1 MADRT
6 PIEIAEELLQLVK
19 SIYGTSDSTSIADQE
34 AYDAKKR
41 VQYLSQLITR
51 RVAGPLEYT
60 ILLAESCHESAALRF
75 VAEYGVADVIGDGI
89 KTLSDISKEV
99 KVNARYLSR
108 YTVSSMKL
116 PIKHQR
122 IGAAMNCMHM
132 HGYFEEVQGS
142 GNSRA
147 FRNNAMS
154 DVLRE
159 THPQSLRAAIGFI
172 CDDAFKAAAYL
183 AEAARE
189 GEQPAVKGAPTALNL
204 AFGFEGP
211 AFKHWA
217 NADHAWRGKRMGQ
230 AMKQLHQMANANV
243 VTDFDWRAL
252 QSPLV
257 DLGGG
262 IGTLEMAL
270 TEAYPESTL
279 NFIIV
284 DIAETVRN
292 ALSIWKTQPSEARNR
307 VCYVAGDFLAST
319 LEGTRIPYGQPTY
332 LIRHVLHDWA
342 DDEVVAILKN
352 VRAAMLSTPLEDA
365 IAADGRS
372 LPVSHSPAKTP
383 RLLLCEM
390 LLQER
395 SGRFAY
401 TTSIQVLAL
410 NNGIIRTKSEMVA
423 LLERAG
429 FRVVKSHAMR
439 AADSILEAVPE
450 DV

>member
-6 PIEIAEELLQLVK
+6 PVELAEELLQLVK
-19 SIYGTSDSTSIADQE
+19 SLYNTADSTIGDQE

-41 VQYLSQLITR
+41 VQHLSDLITR
-51 RVAGPLEYT
+51 RVTGPLDYT

-75 VAEYGVADVIGDGI
+75 VTEYGVADCIGDGV
-89 KTLSDISKEV
+89 KALPDISKEL
-99 KVNARYLSR
+99 KVNARYLS
-108 YTVSSMKL
+108 
-116 PIKHQR
+116 
-122 IGAAMNCMHM
+122 AAINCMLM
-132 HGYFEEVQGS
+132 HGYFEEVKDS
-142 GNSRA
+142 SDSRA
-147 FRNNAMS
+147 FKNNAQS

-159 THPQSLRAAIGFI
+159 NHPQSLKAAIGFI
-172 CDDAFKAAAYL
+172 CDDGFKAAAYL

-189 GEQPAVKGAPTALNL
+189 GEQPAAKGAPTALNL
-204 AFGFEGP
+204 AFGFQGP
-211 AFKHWA
+211 AFQHWA
-217 NADHAWRGKRMGQ
+217 NADQAWRGKRMGQ

-243 VTDFDWRAL
+243 VTDFDWRSL

-270 TEAYPESTL
+270 TKAYPQSPL

-284 DIAETVRN
+284 DIAETVKN
-292 ALSIWKTQPSEARNR
+292 ALAVWENQPSEARNK

-319 LEGTRIPYGQPTY
+319 LEATHIPCGQPTY

-352 VRAAMLSTPLEDA
+352 VRSAMLATPPEEA
-365 IAADGRS
+365 TAADGRS
-372 LPVSHSPAKTP
+372 LPISRSPGKTP

-410 NNGIIRTKSEMVA
+410 NNGIIRTEPEMVA

-429 FRVVKSHAMR
+429 FRVVQSHAMR
-439 AADSILEAVPE
+439 AADSILEAVPA
-450 DV
+450 DI